1 MPTNCHNDK
10 WSPVLEFLKKEGE
23 SLTISDSHYLSEEER
38 NRIDELKEKVKY
50 AKDDDDVK
58 RYTTQITLIYEKAR
72 VREET
77 SRA

>member
-1 MPTNCHNDK
+1 M
-10 WSPVLEFLKKEGE
+10 
-23 SLTISDSHYLSEEER
+23 TISDSHYLSEEER